1 MKLKIP
7 LIALLFAACTISAQ
21 DTKISSSFLDS
32 GRIATYRHKLK
43 KAEEDLAESK
53 EEIAKYKVMLY
64 KEQISV
70 IKSYMQTCESE
81 IDKFRAQKDLSSLF
95 IKEREALMTIMRS
108 DHEELAKEAELALD
122 HILRFITRLGTRK

>member
-1 MKLKIP
+1 MKLKIS
-7 LIALLFAACTISAQ
+7 LIALLFAACTVSAQ
-21 DTKISSSFLDS
+21 DTKVSSSFLDS

-43 KAEEDLAESK
+43 KAEENLAESK
-53 EEIAKYKVMLY
+53 EEIAKYTEMLY

-70 IKSYMQTCESE
+70 IKSYMLTCEAE
-81 IDKFRAQKDLSSLF
+81 IEKFRAQKDLSSLF

-108 DHEELAKEAELALD
+108 EHDELAKEAESVLD